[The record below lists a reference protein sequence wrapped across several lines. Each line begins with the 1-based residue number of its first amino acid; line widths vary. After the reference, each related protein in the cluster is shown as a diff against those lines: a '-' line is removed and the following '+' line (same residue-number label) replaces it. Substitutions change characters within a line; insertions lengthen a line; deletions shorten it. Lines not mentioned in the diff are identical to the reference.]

1 MNKILVVLSM
11 VVLGLSIS
19 ACGKK
24 ADDST
29 TTEPAAPEQA
39 APAAEEAAPAAEEA
53 APAAEE
59 AAPAAAEE
67 AKPAEEAAPAQ

>member
-11 VVLGLSIS
+11 VILGLSIS

-29 TTEPAAPEQA
+29 NLSSYYYEVI
-39 APAAEEAAPAAEEA
+39 
-53 APAAEE
+53 
-59 AAPAAAEE
+59 
-67 AKPAEEAAPAQ
+67 